1 MKTKHIFLLAL
12 SILIHSA
19 ISAQMYTVSPNSQAT
34 VIGTSTLH
42 DWESEVEDIS
52 GSGKLE
58 FDGTVLKAIPNMEIK
73 FLVESIESG
82 KGKMNSITYETLKSE
97 SHPHII
103 YKVLSLKGVKGDMVT
118 VSGNLTIAGET
129 RKTDVTG
136 RVVKEN
142 GNIRI
147 TGRQKIDMTQ
157 FNIEPPKAM
166 FGTIVVGK
174 DIDLDFNILLKQ
186 K

>member
-1 MKTKHIFLLAL
+1 MKTRHIFLLAL
-12 SILIHSA
+12 SILINA
-19 ISAQMYTVSPNSQAT
+19 TLLAQKYTVSPNSQAT

-52 GSGKLE
+52 GSGNLE
-58 FDGTVLKAIPNMEIK
+58 FEGTVLKGVPTMEIK
-73 FLVESIESG
+73 FIVKSIESG

-97 SHPHII
+97 SHPYIK
-103 YKVLSLKGVKGDMVT
+103 YKVLSLKNVKGDMVT

-129 RKTDVTG
+129 RKADVTG

-142 GNIRI
+142 GTIRI
-147 TGRQKIDMTQ
+147 TGRKKIDMTQ